1 MSGRNDVA
9 ISADGVPVRYEVHGE
24 GTPALV
30 FVHGWCCDRSYW
42 GGQLDHF
49 AQQHNV
55 VLIDLAG
62 HGESGVDRKTWTI
75 AAFGEDVVAVVDR
88 LDLEQVVL
96 VGQSM
101 GGPVVVDA
109 ASRMPDRVVGLIG
122 VDTLRDVERSRTPE
136 QVMEF
141 LAPFRG
147 NFVEAPRKFVR
158 DMFVP
163 SSDPALVEQIVAD
176 MSAAPQDVGIGA
188 MEGLRSIDLNLRTAL
203 HEVSAPI
210 VAINSDYR
218 PNNIDA
224 AQRHG
229 IEVVLM
235 SNVGHFVMMEDPEVF
250 NRLLDEAVKK
260 CVGALERE

>member
-1 MSGRNDVA
+1 
-9 ISADGVPVRYEVHGE
+9 
-24 GTPALV
+24 
-30 FVHGWCCDRSYW
+30 
-42 GGQLDHF
+42 
-49 AQQHNV
+49 
-55 VLIDLAG
+55 
-62 HGESGVDRKTWTI
+62 
-75 AAFGEDVVAVVDR
+75 
-88 LDLEQVVL
+88 
-96 VGQSM
+96 
-101 GGPVVVDA
+101 
-109 ASRMPDRVVGLIG
+109 
-122 VDTLRDVERSRTPE
+122 
-136 QVMEF
+136 MEF

-147 NFVEAPRKFVR
+147 NFVEATRKFVC